1 MVKFTAALGKARCFS
16 VQVDESSRIRF
27 EGVLYGYHEDH
38 IAAKGV
44 NSLSRYK
51 LVHKF
56 MPMPH
61 ASKKSGCEG
70 WSGKRMR
77 KLEKIPAWQLTKV
90 RRTELIDE
98 ARNQG
103 RKVAE
108 LYSEVTL

>member
-1 MVKFTAALGKARCFS
+1 MLEKAS
-16 VQVDESSRIRF
+16 
-27 EGVLYGYHEDH
+27 GDH
-38 IAAKGV
+38 IAVKGV
-44 NSLSRYK
+44 NALSRYK

-56 MPMPH
+56 IPMPH
-61 ASKKSGCEG
+61 ALKKSGCEG

-90 RRTELIDE
+90 RKKELIDE
-98 ARNQG
+98 SRNQG